1 MQIPVFLEPIA
12 GTGYR
17 ANAGSLAIT
26 AEGVTR
32 EETLDK
38 LRHLIEQRVEQGGQL
53 VEIEIGFPQKDP
65 WSRFAGT
72 WQPDDPFI
80 ERWEQA
86 VEEYRRQMDEDPR
99 VR

>member
-26 AEGVTR
+26 AEGTTR

-38 LRHLIEQRVEQGGQL
+38 LRHLIEQRVEKGGQL
-53 VEIEIGFPQKDP
+53 VEIEIGVPKKDP

-72 WQPDDPFI
+72 WRPDDPFI

-86 VEEYRRQMDEDPR
+86 VEEYRRKMDEDPR
-99 VR
+99 VQ